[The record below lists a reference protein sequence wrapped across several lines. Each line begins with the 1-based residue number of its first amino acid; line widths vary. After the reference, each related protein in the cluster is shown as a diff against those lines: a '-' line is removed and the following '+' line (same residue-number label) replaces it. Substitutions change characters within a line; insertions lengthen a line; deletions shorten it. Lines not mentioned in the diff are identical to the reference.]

1 MPSNP
6 IRLWKAS
13 DGKSPL
19 CAEAATMVNKSLGDL
34 SLDIR
39 EAFDYAAL
47 LGCDVEQFREEVKHL
62 VESIETR
69 NRP

>member
-1 MPSNP
+1 M
-6 IRLWKAS
+6 
-13 DGKSPL
+13 
-19 CAEAATMVNKSLGDL
+19 NKSLGDL